1 MTKTSVGSKAGTC
14 RQTAWRHDDAVG
26 GEKLT
31 IWARCESDSGLFSR
45 QKLTAKEL
53 WTISSIACGW
63 TPAPVA
69 RIPQITSL
77 RPGKP

>member
-1 MTKTSVGSKAGTC
+1 MTKTSAGSKAGTC
-14 RQTAWRHDDAVG
+14 RQTAWRHDGAVG
-26 GEKLT
+26 LRKINDLGEMRIRFRFVLMTKVNGE
-31 IWARCESDSGLFSR
+31 RVVDDFEHC
-45 QKLTAKEL
+45 
-53 WTISSIACGW
+53 CGW